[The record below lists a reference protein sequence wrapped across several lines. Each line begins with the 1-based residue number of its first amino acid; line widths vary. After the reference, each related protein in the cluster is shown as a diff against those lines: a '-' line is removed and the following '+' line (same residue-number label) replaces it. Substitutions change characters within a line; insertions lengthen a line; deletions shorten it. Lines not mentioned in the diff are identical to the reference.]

1 MMSNKLVTSLYHT
14 LGAHSSD
21 VNCVAFSNGD
31 LLATA
36 SADKTA
42 RLWNTDDFSEHKHSP
57 LCGHQY
63 YVHCCTFSPFGTT
76 LATCSTD
83 GKLILWDV
91 KTGKKS
97 GVLHHESQNSIRV
110 CRFSPNSKYILT
122 GSDDELLC
130 MWEVSSKKI
139 IRTFA
144 GHEASVVGCDFSPDS
159 NFIVSGSCNGDLQ
172 VWDAKFGHGKCL
184 KYIDE
189 GHDLGVSC
197 CQFSPTYGSAKSV
210 SSDNGTVTFIFASG
224 GQDDLIKIWN
234 FQAVLGS
241 AAVSVELRLTLKG
254 HSGPVTCCSYSH
266 DGSLLASGSIDK
278 TVRLWDA
285 IHGNSLHVI
294 EGHVR
299 YVTSCS
305 FSYDGLYL
313 ASGSN
318 DRTAV
323 IWKITNEDELF
334 KNIERNQ
341 SQCDTEE
348 VKPVNKWSVE
358 EVCKWLEEIGLEQY
372 KSSFEQNAIDGTE
385 IEVITD
391 SMLQQ
396 IGIEAMGHRNKI
408 LRARKILQQ
417 GGSVKLVKDANLL
430 DVGVPDEFLCPITR
444 EVMKDPVI
452 AEDGY
457 TYERSAIAGWM
468 EKGKTTSPM
477 TNGTLN
483 TKQLT
488 PNRSLK
494 MLIQRYLQGQ

>member
-1 MMSNKLVTSLYHT
+1 MSNKLITSLHHT
-14 LGAHSSD
+14 IGAHTSD
-21 VNCVAFSNGD
+21 INCVAFSND
-31 LLATA
+31 NLIATA

-42 RLWNTDDFSEHKHSP
+42 RLWSTDDFSEHPHSP

-63 YVHCCTFSPFGTT
+63 YVHCCTFSPFGTI

-91 KTGKKS
+91 KTGKKTA
-97 GVLHHESQNSIRV
+97 VMHHESHNSIRI

-122 GSDDELLC
+122 GSDDETMG
-130 MWEVSSKKI
+130 MWEVSSKKLL
-139 IRTFA
+139 RTFV

-159 NFIVSGSCNGDLQ
+159 NFIVSGSCNGDIQ
-172 VWDAKFGHGKCL
+172 VWDAIYGHGKCL

-210 SSDNGTVTFIFASG
+210 STDSGCVTFMLASG
-224 GQDDLIKIWN
+224 GQDDVIKLWN
-234 FQAVLGS
+234 FEAVIGS
-241 AAVSVELRLTLKG
+241 ASVRLDLRMTLKG
-254 HSGPVTCCSYSH
+254 HAGPVTCCDYSH
-266 DGSLLASGSIDK
+266 DGCLIASGSIDK

-285 IHGNSLHVI
+285 LHGNCLHVI
-294 EGHVR
+294 EGHTR
-299 YVTSCS
+299 YVTSCA

-318 DRTAV
+318 DRAV
-323 IWKITNEDELF
+323 MIWKITTEEELF
-334 KNIERNQ
+334 NNIERKQ
-341 SQCDTEE
+341 TQCVDV
-348 VKPVNKWSVE
+348 VKPLNKWSVE
-358 EVCKWLEEIGLEQY
+358 DVCKWLDELGLEQY
-372 KSSFEQNAIDGTE
+372 KSSFETNAIDGTE
-385 IEVITD
+385 LEVITD

-396 IGIEAMGHRNKI
+396 ISVEAMGHRNKI
-408 LRARKILQQ
+408 LRARKAIRPRSLA
-417 GGSVKLVKDANLL
+417 SRSDTSML

-457 TYERSAIAGWM
+457 TYERSAIVAWM
-468 EKGKTTSPM
+468 EKGKTSSPM
-477 TNGTLN
+477 TNGLLN